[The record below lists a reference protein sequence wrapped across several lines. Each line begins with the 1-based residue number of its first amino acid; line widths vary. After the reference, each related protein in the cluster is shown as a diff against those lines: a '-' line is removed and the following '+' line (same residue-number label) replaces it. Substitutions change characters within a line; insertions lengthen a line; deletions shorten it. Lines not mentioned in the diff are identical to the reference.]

1 VKAIVSSN
9 WSGSRQPTKRYKFA
23 RLESSLRWRYICT
36 VICDEIRVRQI
47 EQGRRQAVEDH

>member
-9 WSGSRQPTKRYKFA
+9 WSGSRRPAKRYKLA

-36 VICDEIRVRQI
+36 VMLRLRGSLGLINNVFFAA
-47 EQGRRQAVEDH
+47 RRN

>member
-1 VKAIVSSN
+1 MKAIVSSN

-36 VICDEIRVRQI
+36 VIRDEIRVRKI
-47 EQGRRQAVEDH
+47 ERARRRAAEDH